1 MNTAMTENMDWY
13 TALAH
18 TSAQPQSLSDSSLRS
33 VYFLKRWKDFK
44 AKADQVETGV
54 ASDDLLSEFEML
66 SALNNK
72 CAFSYTPLV

>member
-1 MNTAMTENMDWY
+1 
-13 TALAH
+13 L
-18 TSAQPQSLSDSSLRS
+18 SASSLRS

-72 CAFSYTPLV
+72 CAFSSIC